1 MEKTYEYYF
10 IQAVDIPSVATKM
23 ESILLGYIRNYMEH
37 SVLEL
42 NALLALKTSL
52 ENYQNNHLRPVNP
65 RLKAV
70 GIQLSEPQYKGL
82 RWLTIGRMSVT
93 CTRVK
98 RLSNETELPNTEESL
113 PRCGEWGQR
122 PRDPQLLGASW
133 CK

>member
-10 IQAVDIPSVATKM
+10 IQDVDIPSVATKM
-23 ESILLGYIRNYMEH
+23 ESILLGFIRNYMEH

-42 NALLALKTSL
+42 NALLALKTNL
-52 ENYQNNHLRPVNP
+52 ENFQTNHLIINP

-98 RLSNETELPNTEESL
+98 RIE
-113 PRCGEWGQR
+113 Q
-122 PRDPQLLGASW
+122 
-133 CK
+133 